1 MSKVKMVAIR
11 RHPFGAGFRE
21 VGAEYDADKNE
32 AAILAGLGWAREAKV
47 AAAKPAPAKVEKVV
61 DAPKPAAKK
70 AAKKQTYRTRDM
82 KAKG

>member
-21 VGAEYDADKNE
+21 VGDEYDADKNE

-47 AAAKPAPAKVEKVV
+47 SAAKPAPVEKVV

>member
-1 MSKVKMVAIR
+1 MTALIVTSTPVSVVGLSLAR
-11 RHPFGAGFRE
+11 RS
-21 VGAEYDADKNE
+21 
-32 AAILAGLGWAREAKV
+32 AGLGWAREAKV
-47 AAAKPAPAKVEKVV
+47 SAAKPAPVEKVV